1 MYEDHAQ
8 KVKEEEEA
16 RKAKEKEERERRM
29 RRREKIFQILQRRED
44 GMFQLASN
52 IY

>member
-16 RKAKEKEERERRM
+16 RKAKEKEERDRRM
-29 RRREKIFQILQRRED
+29 RRREKIFQILQKRED
-44 GMFQLASN
+44 GKCG
-52 IY
+52 